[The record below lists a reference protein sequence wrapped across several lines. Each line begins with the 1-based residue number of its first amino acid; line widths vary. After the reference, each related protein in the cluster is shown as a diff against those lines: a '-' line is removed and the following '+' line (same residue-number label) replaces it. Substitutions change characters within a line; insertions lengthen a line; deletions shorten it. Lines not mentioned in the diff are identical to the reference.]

1 MSSCPDYLINSEL
14 VLFSSFFVLNMYDTF
29 YSTVCLCYFSLQWKR
44 TYSSTNQSL
53 HIRVTINCF
62 CLIIQIVLIFA
73 FVLFCFSSKRRTQK
87 VSFPLVFPQMF
98 GLWFSFCF
106 CSWQFCSCFF
116 CIFFLWLNLFAVIF
130 RFLVLVLVAYFV
142 CCILKKFHIYNSLS
156 NICLEKTNWWKNE
169 RLHFD
174 LACNLLI

>member
-1 MSSCPDYLINSEL
+1 
-14 VLFSSFFVLNMYDTF
+14 MYDTL
-29 YSTVCLCYFSLQWKR
+29 YSTVCYFSLQWKG

-73 FVLFCFSSKRRTQK
+73 FVLHVLNVRTQK
-87 VSFPLVFPQMF
+87 VSFPLIFPQMF
-98 GLWFSFCF
+98 MIFILFWFF
-106 CSWQFCSCFF
+106 WQLCCSC
-116 CIFFLWLNLFAVIF
+116 CFAVGF
-130 RFLVLVLVAYFV
+130 LRFLSCLVSAYFA

>member
-1 MSSCPDYLINSEL
+1 MSSCPDFLINSEF
-14 VLFSSFFVLNMYDTF
+14 VYFSFLGWICMTRSILLCV
-29 YSTVCLCYFSLQWKR
+29 CYFSLQWKG

-62 CLIIQIVLIFA
+62 CLIIQIVLMFA
-73 FVLFCFSSKRRTQK
+73 FVLFFSKFRTQK

-98 GLWFSFCF
+98 GLWFSLLFLFLTVLLLICFCF
-106 CSWQFCSCFF
+106 YWICSPWVSAFLFLFGCLFC
-116 CIFFLWLNLFAVIF
+116 LL
-130 RFLVLVLVAYFV
+130 Y
-142 CCILKKFHIYNSLS
+142 LKKVSFIYNSLS

>member
-1 MSSCPDYLINSEL
+1 MFYFIFFFVEYVWH
-14 VLFSSFFVLNMYDTF
+14 VLFYCV
-29 YSTVCLCYFSLQWKR
+29 CYFSLQWKG

-73 FVLFCFSSKRRTQK
+73 FVLFFFSLNVAHKKLVSLS
-87 VSFPLVFPQMF
+87 SFPKCLVYDFHFVFVLDSFVVDLFLFTEFVRCDFP
-98 GLWFSFCF
+98 LS
-106 CSWQFCSCFF
+106 CSC
-116 CIFFLWLNLFAVIF
+116 
-130 RFLVLVLVAYFV
+130 LVAYFV

>member
-1 MSSCPDYLINSEL
+1 
-14 VLFSSFFVLNMYDTF
+14 MYDTF
-29 YSTVCLCYFSLQWKR
+29 YSTVCLCYFSLQWKG

-73 FVLFCFSSKRRTQK
+73 FVLFCFFSLNVAHKKLVSLSS
-87 VSFPLVFPQMF
+87 LPQMF

-116 CIFFLWLNLFAVIF
+116 CFFFFFLLLNLFAVIS